1 MDACSLRCYRQM
13 SMLIFRAGPR
23 TTLPWCEQ
31 STPPWWRFAPPR
43 TGISLRLLPW
53 ITALALA
60 TTTAAR
66 CSFYFSF
73 RLCWRRCSR
82 LRSHAVS
89 PCPPFNVAG
98 NFLVEVSK
106 LFCINMRFAALP
118 LNTFVSLLLVL
129 ADHGINK
136 FISERQTK
144 TPATARRTICT
155 WDGAWPALSH

>member
-1 MDACSLRCYRQM
+1 MQVNHHCSGCVLASLLQANVHADLPC
-13 SMLIFRAGPR
+13 RAADDSSVVR
-23 TTLPWCEQ
+23 TKY
-31 STPPWWRFAPPR
+31 APLVAFCSAED
-43 TGISLRLLPW
+43 GISLRLLPW

-144 TPATARRTICT
+144 SLDVCA
-155 WDGAWPALSH
+155 S